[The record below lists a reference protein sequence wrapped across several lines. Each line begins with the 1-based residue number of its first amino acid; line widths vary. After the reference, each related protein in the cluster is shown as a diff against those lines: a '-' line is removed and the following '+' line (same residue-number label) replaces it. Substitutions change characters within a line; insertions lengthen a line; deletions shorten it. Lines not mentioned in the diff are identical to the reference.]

1 MRPRVVSLLV
11 CLLLVTGCT
20 KSVRFITIEERV
32 IDAGSLA
39 PLVANATELTVRE
52 GDKPMRTCVSIGI
65 TQKGRVMRVRTPACD
80 LQKD

>member
-1 MRPRVVSLLV
+1 MVALSLM
-11 CLLLVTGCT
+11 TGCAT
-20 KSVRFITIEERV
+20 SDRYITIEERV

-52 GDKPMRTCVSIGI
+52 GDKAMRTCVSIGI
-65 TQKGRVMRVRTPACD
+65 SQKGRVMRVRTPACE

>member
-1 MRPRVVSLLV
+1 MVALSIM
-11 CLLLVTGCT
+11 TGCAT
-20 KSVRFITIEERV
+20 SSRYITIEERV

-52 GDKPMRTCVSIGI
+52 GDKAMRTCVSIEI
-65 TQKGRVMRVRTPACD
+65 SQKGRVMRVRTPACE

>member
-1 MRPRVVSLLV
+1 MRRLAPLTVALSLM
-11 CLLLVTGCT
+11 TGCAT
-20 KSVRFITIEERV
+20 SDRYITIEERV

-52 GDKPMRTCVSIGI
+52 GDKAMRTCVSIEI
-65 TQKGRVMRVRTPACD
+65 SQKGRVMRVRTPACE